1 MAIRRCHPAAGR
13 RSMGVCFRRVYFVLD
28 SVGLPVSCLLW
39 EKQLSCLP
47 HCDASSLPQTS
58 NQRSQPEWLK
68 PVRSL
73 SKVIFLPLRH
83 LHHGNNILLI
93 HPCSEWWLFD
103 PLIEF
108 PFHFHDHASI
118 STLSTVWVSVLVAV
132 NCWNLALP
140 FISIS
145 LTRESEVWNLKFW
158 LFVSGDMEKLPER
171 TPQSIIPAFKE
182 CWASWPF
189 WGMTWVSGSS
199 LGLKTRVHTTFACD
213 LRPRSLGLQ
222 CHSSWSSKS
231 WRNLQF
237 LPCKCRWHHSITIHC
252 ATSLERELRHV

>member
-1 MAIRRCHPAAGR
+1 MAIKRCHPAAGR

-39 EKQLSCLP
+39 EKQLSCLL
-47 HCDASSLPQTS
+47 HCDAFSLPQTS
-58 NQRSQPEWLK
+58 NQRSHPEYTEACEIIIQGNLPSFKASSSWQQYLTHT
-68 PVRSL
+68 SL
-73 SKVIFLPLRH
+73 FWMMALY
-83 LHHGNNILLI
+83 
-93 HPCSEWWLFD
+93 

-108 PFHFHDHASI
+108 PFHFHDHASV

-132 NCWNLALP
+132 NCWNLTLP

-182 CWASWPF
+182 CWTSWPF
-189 WGMTWVSGSS
+189 WGMTWVAGTI
-199 LGLKTRVHTTFACD
+199 LGLKTRVHTTFTCG

-222 CHSSWSSKS
+222 CHSFWSSKS

-252 ATSLERELRHV
+252 ATSLERELRCV